1 MRCSCHKASKIRPL
15 SEFHVFSKNSSIDHF
30 FSIGRLDYPQMFI
43 EVAPCRYVFIGG
55 YDEIEVFILHLFLS
69 MQLAIAGKR

>member
-1 MRCSCHKASKIRPL
+1 
-15 SEFHVFSKNSSIDHF
+15 
-30 FSIGRLDYPQMFI
+30 MFI

-55 YDEIEVFILHLFLS
+55 YDEIEVLILHLFLS